1 MKRAALALGLLLCV
15 VIPSARLGA
24 QTAPSR
30 PEPSPGRPCLAEAR
44 DRATVAFKQGASR
57 EAARRQLEIAA
68 AACLDPTL
76 TPDAAHLVGT
86 VNADRARFA
95 RDFFEGKLSLA
106 AYRAA
111 LDDRRDKLARLLR
124 DPNQQ
129 RELVE
134 GDADGDLVP
143 DRRDRC
149 PGTPDG
155 TPTDA
160 QGCPLKLTPQDQ
172 DKRDERT
179 LRATLAGA
187 RFLYNR
193 SCDGAPAPRI
203 PAPLEW
209 GRGQQKKLGTQ
220 GFNLAVA
227 KVSGQPAGCEI
238 FYEIQFRFIDPNPGN
253 PALPPAKIVT
263 VVFSQAEDLLTD
275 PARAVLPLP
284 VGPPL
289 STARSEAR
297 EAMLRQYF
305 RATWRVRAVNGS
317 NVASKWSPFV
327 TQGPASGG
335 VGG

>member
-1 MKRAALALGLLLCV
+1 MKRAALALALLLCASA
-15 VIPSARLGA
+15 PARLGA
-24 QTAPSR
+24 QAAPSR
-30 PEPSPGRPCLAEAR
+30 PRPSPGLRCVAEAR
-44 DRATVAFKQGASR
+44 DRATRAFEQGASR
-57 EAARRQLEIAA
+57 EAARRMLEIHA
-68 AACLDPTL
+68 AACLDPSL
-76 TPDAAHLVGT
+76 TPAAAHLVGA

-95 RDFFEGKLSLA
+95 RDFLAGKLTLT

-111 LDDRRDKLARLLR
+111 LRDRRDKLARLLR
-124 DPNQQ
+124 DPDQQ

-134 GDADGDLVP
+134 GDTDGDLVP

-160 QGCPLKLTPQDQ
+160 HGCPLPSTPRQEDP
-172 DKRDERT
+172 REERP

-193 SCDGAPAPRI
+193 SCDGAPSPRI
-203 PAPLEW
+203 PTPLEW
-209 GRGQQKKLGTQ
+209 GRGPQTKLGTW

-227 KVSGQPAGCEI
+227 KVSGQPAGCEL

-253 PALPPAKIVT
+253 PALPPSKIVT
-263 VVFSQAEDLLTD
+263 VVFSEAEDLLTD
-275 PARAVLPLP
+275 AARAVLPLP

-289 STARSEAR
+289 STARTEAR

-305 RATWRVRAVNGS
+305 RVTWRVRAVNGS
-317 NVASKWSPFV
+317 NVTSEWSPFV
-327 TQGPASGG
+327 TQGPAPGG